1 MRLAPTFF
9 PFLTPFEVEGNL
21 GYSVAGNVLSQSEG
35 GRWKRVPARW
45 WVFNQPQCLRMG
57 LGGRTNSA
65 IILGIGPDKLATQL
79 AWVRGR
85 CYITV

>member
-35 GRWKRVPARW
+35 GRRKRVPVNRES
-45 WVFNQPQCLRMG
+45 L
-57 LGGRTNSA
+57 
-65 IILGIGPDKLATQL
+65 ILFSFYFWCFRVEKG
-79 AWVRGR
+79 
-85 CYITV
+85 